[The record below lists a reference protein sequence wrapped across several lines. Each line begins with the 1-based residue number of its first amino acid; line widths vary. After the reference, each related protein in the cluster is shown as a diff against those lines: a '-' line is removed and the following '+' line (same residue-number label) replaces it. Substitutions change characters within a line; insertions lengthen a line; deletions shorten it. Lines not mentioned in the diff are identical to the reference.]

1 MEEQQNKF
9 LELENTEKT
18 LYIRILIWAY
28 NKQEKGFS
36 WEELRTAFKLNYDQE
51 QWVLKIFRSNMPR
64 NENLI
69 DHLTYYNDE
78 NEHLYV
84 ITAKGTSA
92 AINYLNLKEAEK
104 SSKRAELI
112 AKTAIIIGIIVGLA
126 QIIVTICY
134 K

>member
-1 MEEQQNKF
+1 MKEQQNKF
-9 LELENTEKT
+9 LDLENTENT
-18 LYIRILIWAY
+18 LYIRILIWTY

-36 WEELRTAFKLNYDQE
+36 WEELKEAFKLNYDQE
-51 QWVLKIFRSNMPR
+51 RWVIKIFRSNMPPS
-64 NENLI
+64 ENLI

-92 AINYLNLKEAEK
+92 AIDYLNLKEAEK
-104 SSKRAELI
+104 SSKRAEMI
-112 AKTAIIIGIIVGLA
+112 AIMAIAIGIIVGLA
-126 QIIVTICY
+126 QILVTIC